1 VRLAAERIAAAF
13 RAACVAELQA
23 LKPGNVHVFAAGHRM
38 TADDFM
44 RSAAAAAAPLSAP
57 GARVGRRILDAVEAT
72 FAAVG
77 ANTNLGII
85 LLCAPLAAAAETNPS
100 DLRRALE
107 TVLDALDTDDASLAF
122 RAIVRASPAGLG
134 RVARND
140 VFAPAQTTLRQA
152 MADAT
157 DRDRIARQYVTA
169 YADVFE
175 RGLPLLAAAAAQG
188 WEPAWSVS
196 ALYLGFLSAFPDSHV
211 VRKYGLA
218 VAEDVRGTAA
228 KFHAALQASRGPA
241 HLREELSAWDADLK
255 ARGINPGTSADLTV
269 ATLFAHDLAADLAAI
284 LPSARNSG

>member
-38 TADDFM
+38 TADDFV

-100 DLRRALE
+100 DLRSALE
-107 TVLDALDTDDASLAF
+107 TVLDTLDTDDASLAF

-152 MADAT
+152 MADAA

-175 RGLPLLAAAAAQG
+175 RGLPLLAAAAAQR
-188 WEPAWSVS
+188 WEPAWSVC

-218 VAEDVRGTAA
+218 VAEDVRGTAT

-241 HLREELSAWDADLK
+241 QLREELSAWDADLK